1 MLIHL
6 THHNFIDENGYQL
19 SHLPP
24 PLCLVSQTA
33 WPQQIKPRSCYGSS
47 CWGLNSWPNGCCSAV
62 MLPITRHRRLNVI
75 GSPISS
81 NSSDIS
87 KATCLP
93 QKEAAV
99 LVIFNSRIL
108 EFLTSGR
115 GYRGNLLFY
124 RSSCRRASNPCVRKM
139 TSGAY
144 HLSHNNFEVTEK
156 CIHTNEPSSWHDRSY
171 LITERK
177 LLEIFHMLLLC
188 FNFSLPDRQRHKIQK
203 ILSFIEVL
211 L

>member
-1 MLIHL
+1 MVAYTSHPS
-6 THHNFIDENGYQL
+6 QL
-19 SHLPP
+19 YWREWLPAVTSAS
-24 PLCLVSQTA
+24 PLCLVIQTA

-62 MLPITRHRRLNVI
+62 MLPITRHRGLNVI

-93 QKEAAV
+93 QQEAAV

-108 EFLTSGR
+108 EFLTSGSR
-115 GYRGNLLFY
+115 YRGNLLFY
-124 RSSCRRASNPCVRKM
+124 RTSCRRASNPWVRKM

-144 HLSHNNFEVTEK
+144 HLSHNNFE
-156 CIHTNEPSSWHDRSY
+156 
-171 LITERK
+171 
-177 LLEIFHMLLLC
+177 
-188 FNFSLPDRQRHKIQK
+188 SLKNVSTQMNQALGMIDHISLQK
-203 ILSFIEVL
+203 ESRLKSFICYCCVL
-211 L
+211 IFPC